1 MVARWQAT
9 CMKVINHNIND
20 ATMRD
25 GAMTIVSRSQNRGG
39 SYVGVRERKRE
50 GCGSQPSLSRV
61 S

>member
-39 SYVGVRERKRE
+39 SYVGVRERQRE
-50 GCGSQPSLSRV
+50 GRG
-61 S
+61 